1 MPKKAKTKK
10 TIKILKS
17 PDKSYQKALSD
28 IKQLVQQ
35 ARYASAR
42 SVNAI
47 MTAAYW
53 EIGRLIVQAELK
65 GKQRADYGARI
76 IRKMSQDLTKS
87 LGKGFSFRNLN
98 KYRKFYLSYPYIRKV
113 PTVSAQFK
121 TSQIRQTPLAKPLK
135 KLKTKS
141 FLEIQDK
148 LPEIF
153 PLPWSAYVQLL
164 SVQDKDARKFYE
176 REALRNGWSVR
187 QLARQINT
195 LFFQRTMLSRN
206 KAAMLTKGA
215 KAKPGDKM
223 TPEEAIKD
231 PYVLEFLNLK
241 DEYSETDLEEALIQ
255 HLQDF
260 LLELGGAWTFIGK
273 QKRLRVGDQW
283 FRADLVF
290 FHRILKCLVIIDLKT
305 DKFTHSDAGQMNM
318 YLNYAERHWT
328 NEGENPPIG
337 LILCAG
343 KDNTVVEYTLKG
355 LSKKIMTAD
364 YKDKLP
370 SKKTLIREI
379 EKTKKALILR
389 KLQFEKEREIT
400 KKKKKTK
407 SHKARGRKKQ

>member
-1 MPKKAKTKK
+1 MPKNKK
-10 TIKILKS
+10 SKSLK
-17 PDKSYQKALSD
+17 PPANGYQKALSD

-47 MTAAYW
+47 MTAVYW
-53 EIGRLIVQAELK
+53 EIGQRIVQVEQK
-65 GKQRADYGARI
+65 GKQRADYGEKL
-76 IRKMSQDLTKS
+76 IRKMAKDLTKS
-87 LGKGFSFRNLN
+87 CGRGFGFRNLTHF
-98 KYRKFYLSYPYIRKV
+98 RKFYLCYPEIKKV
-113 PTVSAQFK
+113 QTVSAQFK
-121 TSQIRQTPLAKPLK
+121 TSQIRQVPFAKSS
-135 KLKTKS
+135 KLWK
-141 FLEIQDK
+141 IQEK

-164 SVQDKDARKFYE
+164 SVQDKTARKFYE
-176 REALRNGWSVR
+176 EEALRNGWSVR
-187 QLARQINT
+187 QLTRQINT
-195 LFFQRTMLSRN
+195 LFFQRTMLSKN
-206 KAAMLTKGA
+206 KTAMLTKGA
-215 KAKPGDKM
+215 KAKPKDKM

-231 PYVLEFLNLK
+231 PYILEFLNLK
-241 DEYSETDLEEALIQ
+241 DEYSETELEEALIQ

-318 YLNYAERHWT
+318 YLNYAEKHWT
-328 NEGENPPIG
+328 NAGENPPIG

-355 LSKKIMTAD
+355 LSKKIMAAD
-364 YKDKLP
+364 YKAKLP
-370 SKKTLIREI
+370 SKKTLIQEI

-389 KLQFEKEREIT
+389 KVQFKKDKQI
-400 KKKKKTK
+400 KKKKKP
-407 SHKARGRKKQ
+407 

>member
-1 MPKKAKTKK
+1 MPKKEKAKK
-10 TIKILKS
+10 TAKILKS
-17 PDKSYQKALSD
+17 PANSYQKALSD

-53 EIGRLIVQAELK
+53 EIGRRIVQVEQK
-65 GKQRADYGARI
+65 GKQRADYGERV
-76 IRKMSQDLTKS
+76 IRKMAQDLTKS

-98 KYRKFYLSYPYIRKV
+98 KYRKFYLAYSHIQKV
-113 PTVSAQFK
+113 PTVSALFK
-121 TSQIRQTPLAKPLK
+121 IAQKTVLKKPIKPLK
-135 KLKTKS
+135 TQS

-176 REALRNGWSVR
+176 EEALRNGWSVR

-206 KAAMLTKGA
+206 KTAMLTKGA

-241 DEYSETDLEEALIQ
+241 DEYSETELEKVLIQ

-283 FRADLVF
+283 FRVDLVF

-318 YLNYAERHWT
+318 YLNYAEKHWT
-328 NEGENPPIG
+328 NKGENPPIG

-370 SKKTLIREI
+370 SKKTLIQEI
-379 EKTKKALILR
+379 EKTKKALIFR
-389 KLQFEKEREIT
+389 KAQFEKERKIT
-400 KKKKKTK
+400 QENKKIQ